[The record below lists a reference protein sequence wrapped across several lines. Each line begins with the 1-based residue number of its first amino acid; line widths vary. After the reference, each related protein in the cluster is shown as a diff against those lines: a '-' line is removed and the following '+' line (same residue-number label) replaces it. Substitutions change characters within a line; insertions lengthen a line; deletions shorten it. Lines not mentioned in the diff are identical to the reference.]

1 MSPFVLCLLLFAST
15 VATAYAQPETP
26 RQSLNQYVAFLN
38 QSVGEITRR
47 FQMVR
52 TYQSEV
58 NQYQKTP
65 SLGLNL
71 PSSGPLTEFYYRKAL
86 TTTGLTQAEK
96 QRLTIQTEALWQLLN
111 QLDQTGKALE
121 TYVRLRDYQTDS
133 LKQSDKLIGRMQALF
148 DQFSREKALFYQQI
162 QRVYRRYHPH
172 LPTDPYSVTEKEME
186 QVLLSQQQLLDSLP
200 CYLNEE
206 SRSAWPVALV
216 QQSILLDEKLLAT
229 FGKAKTTVDYPASST
244 VDGFRAAL
252 LAVQALKRRAV
263 DDYTFAARQSA
274 RHGNAVYLSLLN
286 GYNQDLLAN
295 HHLFVQYSQSARPL
309 LDYPAFSPVLT
320 PEPPPAVAPPST
332 QTASFP
338 DKPLVPFTLKRAAAP
353 ATPALLAVLNQYV
366 DFINESLRQLHGL
379 QIRLRNY
386 QSSAEYQRDPIRSR
400 QRADL
405 TYAHDDYKVPI
416 SAYQRL
422 VSDSRFVP
430 LPYRTAIST
439 QAEVLLAMLRE
450 MDGLSIELIGYT
462 SEKQYR
468 HDQLKRSD
476 AILDRYAYLFDTFD
490 RKKEQL
496 YTDLRRIHES
506 YPVANPTSSWQIAGT
521 ALRKTLDN
529 DTDMLFGIKAYVKG
543 ETTRLPNTDKQE
555 TDARQLIAD
564 EYHNLTGLQRYG
576 RSNGLCPYSPY
587 EDLAENTLRFAKLAQ
602 KVRTVSS
609 ASSTPPYEPFYYF
622 YNNELVYQY
631 NKFSELATT
640 GLLRAINQP
649 DVSAFRRL
657 PPSKSSD
664 SLPEKTD
671 PTLPKLASN
680 PERAG
685 GTAGDTS
692 SAAPLTIPTAQQTDR
707 TRQQQ
712 HDTVYVERT
721 RTDTVYVDRTDK
733 PEVSRSL
740 AGYAA
745 NNMVLLLDVSGSM
758 DSPVKLPLLKRSV
771 KSLLTLLRPEDQLSI
786 VVYSGKARVVLKP
799 TSGNDKAL
807 IARAIDELQSDGDT
821 DGNKGLQL
829 AYKVANKNYI
839 RAGNNRIIL
848 ATDGE
853 FPISN
858 DVLKLIGENAR
869 QDIYLT
875 VFTFGR
881 NLLTGQN
888 LKKLSQLGRGT
899 YAHVTTETADEQLIG
914 EAKAITK
921 KPVK

>member
-1 MSPFVLCLLLFAST
+1 MSPFVLCLLLFTST

-38 QSVGEITRR
+38 QSVGEITSR

-52 TYQSEV
+52 AYQSEV
-58 NQYQKTP
+58 NQYRNKP
-65 SLGLNL
+65 GLGLNL

-86 TTTGLTQAEK
+86 AINGLTQTEE
-96 QRLTIQTEALWQLLN
+96 QRLTTSVEALWQLLN

-121 TYVRLRDYQTDS
+121 THVHLKAYQTDS
-133 LKQSDKLIGRMQALF
+133 LKQSDKLIGQMQALF
-148 DQFSREKALFYQQI
+148 DQFSRDKALFHGQI
-162 QRVYRRYHPH
+162 QRVYRRYHPY
-172 LPTDPYSVTEKEME
+172 LPTDSYLVAEKEIE
-186 QVLLSQQQLLDSLP
+186 QVLLSQQYLLDSLP

-206 SRSAWPVALV
+206 SRSAWPVTLV
-216 QQSILLDEKLLAT
+216 QQSILADEKLLAT
-229 FGKAKTTVDYPASST
+229 FGKAKAMVDYPASSA

-252 LAVQALKRRAV
+252 LIIQTLKRRAV

-286 GYNQDLLAN
+286 GYNQDLLTN

-320 PEPPPAVAPPST
+320 PEQPPAVAQLST
-332 QTASFP
+332 QTAPFP

-353 ATPALLAVLNQYV
+353 ATPAMLAVLNEYV

-379 QIRLRNY
+379 QVRLRDY
-386 QSSAEYQRDPIRSR
+386 QSSAEYQRDPMRSR

-405 TYAHDDYKVPI
+405 TYAHDDYKIPV
-416 SAYQRL
+416 SAYQL
-422 VSDSRFVP
+422 LISDSRFIP
-430 LPYRTAIST
+430 LPYRTAIT
-439 QAEVLLAMLRE
+439 AHAEVLLAMLRE
-450 MDGLSIELIGYT
+450 MDGLSIELIAYT
-462 SEKQYR
+462 TEKQYR

-476 AILDRYAYLFDTFD
+476 VILDRYAYLFDTFD

-496 YTDLRRIHES
+496 YTDLRRIYES
-506 YPVANPTSSWQIAGT
+506 YPAANPTSSWQVAST
-521 ALRKTLDN
+521 ALRRTLDS
-529 DTDMLFGIKAYVKG
+529 DTEILFGIKAYVEG
-543 ETTRLPNTDKQE
+543 ETTRLPNTDKSE
-555 TDARQLIAD
+555 ADARQLIAD
-564 EYHNLTGLQRYG
+564 AYQNLTGLQRYG

-602 KVRTVSS
+602 KVRTGLS
-609 ASSTPPYEPFYYF
+609 ASSTHPYELFYYF
-622 YNNELVYQY
+622 YNNELVYSY
-631 NKFSELATT
+631 NKFSELANA

-649 DVSAFRRL
+649 DIFAFRRL
-657 PPSKSSD
+657 PPSKLWD

-671 PTLPKLASN
+671 PMLPKLASG
-680 PERAG
+680 PKRAG
-685 GTAGDTS
+685 GTADDTS
-692 SAAPLTIPTAQQTDR
+692 STGPVITPTAQQIFR
-707 TRQQQ
+707 TTQQRR
-712 HDTVYVERT
+712 DTVYVERT
-721 RTDTVYVDRTDK
+721 RTDTVYVDRAGRPD
-733 PEVSRSL
+733 VSRSL
-740 AGYAA
+740 TGYAA

-771 KSLLTLLRPEDQLSI
+771 KSLITLLRPEDQLSI
-786 VVYSGKARVVLKP
+786 VVYSGKARVILGP
-799 TSGNDKAL
+799 TSGDDKAL
-807 IARAIDELQSDGDT
+807 ITRAIDALQSTGDT

-853 FPISN
+853 FPVS
-858 DVLKLIGENAR
+858 DKVLQLIGENAR
-869 QDIYLT
+869 QDIHLT

-881 NLLTGQN
+881 DPLTSRN

-899 YAHVTTETADEQLIG
+899 YAHVTTETAGEQLIG
-914 EAKAITK
+914 EAKATIK
-921 KPVK
+921 KPLE